1 MSVGGLRA
9 PFFVFYE
16 LFVMLFVIGIVDNG
30 SETVAISVHYSI
42 SRLVWCSVSAI
53 NGARITE
60 CLWPIWR
67 FFRADRAH
75 SM

>member
-1 MSVGGLRA
+1 MLGAFGP
-9 PFFVFYE
+9 PFFVFYV
-16 LFVMLFVIGIVDNG
+16 LFAMLFVVGIVDTG
-30 SETVAISVHYSI
+30 SETFAVSVHYSI

-67 FFRADRAH
+67 FFRADRAR